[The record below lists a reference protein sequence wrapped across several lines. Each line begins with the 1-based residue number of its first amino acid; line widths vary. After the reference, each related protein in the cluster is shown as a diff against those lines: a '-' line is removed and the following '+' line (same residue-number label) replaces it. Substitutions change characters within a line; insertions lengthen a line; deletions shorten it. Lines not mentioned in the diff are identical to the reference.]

1 MRFFAECR
9 CAQWSASSYSSSFE
23 FNIIRFLWVDGF
35 SLLFAQRKSNR
46 FMRLVSSIL
55 VFHLPP
61 NSSRSA
67 HHNFHNTHW
76 KRELFVQLL
85 TLKYGFIALEQS
97 LTCHLCSQN
106 LKGHWKWQVTFWCFF
121 LNIILAR
128 TQYLWHKDAIR
139 PVYDLFFMCSF
150 SIFGTNDKAPDTL
163 NAWIFIIIVA

>member
-1 MRFFAECR
+1 MRFFAGCR
-9 CAQWSASSYSSSFE
+9 CALWSASSYSSSFE

-55 VFHLPP
+55 VFHLPS
-61 NSSRSA
+61 NSSRTA

-121 LNIILAR
+121 SILYWPEHNIFDTKTR
-128 TQYLWHKDAIR
+128 VR
-139 PVYDLFFMCSF
+139 PVYDLFFICSF
-150 SIFGTNDKAPDTL
+150 SIFGTNEKAPDTL